1 MLFVCCLRP
10 REVFGA
16 LQPGLDSA
24 SWSLGVDPL
33 YIGAAGAAADFAER
47 LVPIVF
53 CATLL
58 LFVYLVSTAEIT
70 VLCFGVGARIDDH

>member
-1 MLFVCCLRP
+1 M
-10 REVFGA
+10 
-16 LQPGLDSA
+16 
-24 SWSLGVDPL
+24 DPL

-70 VLCFGVGARIDDH
+70 VLCFGMGARIDDH